1 MLKIAYSLSFKR
13 CEAVDGRACSLGSIL
28 QHSLKIRVSD
38 VCFTIVIVYV
48 DIIAMIVIALLA
60 FLWP

>member
-1 MLKIAYSLSFKR
+1 MVVHIPWFHF
-13 CEAVDGRACSLGSIL
+13 L

-38 VCFTIVIVYV
+38 VCFTIFIVYV
-48 DIIAMIVIALLA
+48 DIIAMTVIALVA